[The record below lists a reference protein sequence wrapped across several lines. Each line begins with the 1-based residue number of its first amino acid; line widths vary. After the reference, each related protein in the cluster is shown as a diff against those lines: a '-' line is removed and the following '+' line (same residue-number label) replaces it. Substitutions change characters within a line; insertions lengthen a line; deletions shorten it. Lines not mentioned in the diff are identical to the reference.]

1 MSKHDKN
8 INNAPQSI
16 ESEEKK
22 NVEQT
27 QEPKKAEEQK
37 KEEAPQEKK
46 VDDKRLEE
54 MEAELARVKDEAAKG
69 KEAVAKEKNDYMRL
83 LAEFDTFR
91 RRSAEEKLHLKE
103 SAIADFIKGMLPVLD
118 SCEQALKM
126 LDKPDNASDKEGIN
140 LIYANI
146 MSYLK
151 SNGLEIIKAK
161 GEKFDTDF
169 HEAVAQMPVDDAAKK
184 GLIYD
189 VVQTGYT
196 LSGKVIR
203 YAKVVVGI

>member
-54 MEAELARVKDEAAKG
+54 MEAELAKVKDEAAKG

-118 SCEQALKM
+118 S
-126 LDKPDNASDKEGIN
+126 
-140 LIYANI
+140 
-146 MSYLK
+146 
-151 SNGLEIIKAK
+151 
-161 GEKFDTDF
+161 
-169 HEAVAQMPVDDAAKK
+169 
-184 GLIYD
+184 
-189 VVQTGYT
+189 
-196 LSGKVIR
+196 
-203 YAKVVVGI
+203 

>member
-37 KEEAPQEKK
+37 KEEEPREKK

-54 MEAELARVKDEAAKG
+54 MEAELAKVKDEAAKG

-126 LDKPDNASDKEGIN
+126 LDKPDNVSDKEGIN